1 MDLPETSMN
10 PDVDRYIEQA
20 APFARPVLLH
30 LRQLVHQTL
39 PEISEQIKWGMPFFC
54 LQHNLCFMA
63 AFKAHCGFG
72 FWRADALGLPVPAA
86 GGTAGMGQ
94 FGKICSVSDLP
105 ADVDLQVL
113 LRQAAGL
120 AASPAAALPRQKKP
134 QLALPLPAP
143 VAAALQQ
150 NATASVFFQQMTIAQ
165 QNDYIEWFLQAKT
178 AGTQQKRLE
187 TIVLWLSEHKTR
199 NWKYMK

>member
-1 MDLPETSMN
+1 MN

-39 PEISEQIKWGMPFFC
+39 PEVSEQIKWGMPFFC

-72 FWRADALGLPVPAA
+72 FWRADALGLTVPAA
-86 GGTAGMGQ
+86 GGEAGMGQ
-94 FGKICSVSDLP
+94 FGKICSISDLP

-113 LRQAAGL
+113 LNQAAAL
-120 AASPAAALPRQKKP
+120 AASPAAPLPRQKKTQSP
-134 QLALPLPAP
+134 LPLPAP

-150 NATASVFFQQMTIAQ
+150 NTDACVFFQQMTIAQ

-187 TIVLWLSEHKTR
+187 TIILWLSEHKTR